1 MNARNDT
8 INVFD
13 SFAKTIYI
21 VVYVTS
27 TSNVHSTSKRY
38 RNICTVR
45 IYKHNKYEDAGGKK
59 RVTMS
64 FVIKYECILF
74 MRLVK
79 IVEKRR
85 HPQLQ
90 TD

>member
-21 VVYVTS
+21 VIYVTS

-45 IYKHNKYEDAGGKK
+45 IYKHNKYEDARGKEEEGNNVL
-59 RVTMS
+59 RDQ
-64 FVIKYECILF
+64 I
-74 MRLVK
+74 
-79 IVEKRR
+79 
-85 HPQLQ
+85 
-90 TD
+90 